1 MALVSLLSCA
11 LPPRVAPDGRRLLLV
26 RHGAV
31 DRTRA
36 NPPIK
41 PGGFYGGN
49 VDVPLSAVG
58 ESEAIAA
65 SNWIAQSQLE
75 EVRLIW
81 SSPMKRALF
90 GAKAVGTALAVASST
105 GGEWRPPMEIET
117 FEAFRE
123 VDRGPIGKG
132 WTDLTKEEIEE
143 RDGPKAMERF
153 ALENVPGAF
162 KAINGGEGFCDIRE
176 RVLRQRDAM
185 LQQIPLGSAG
195 VIVSHMWVT
204 RAMVGEAIGEANPLK
219 VDIPTASISIID
231 YKDGFSA
238 AAFSAGEC
246 SPPTVHMIGFKPES

>member
-1 MALVSLLSCA
+1 M
-11 LPPRVAPDGRRLLLV
+11 
-26 RHGAV
+26 
-31 DRTRA
+31 
-36 NPPIK
+36 
-41 PGGFYGGN
+41 
-49 VDVPLSAVG
+49 
-58 ESEAIAA
+58 
-65 SNWIAQSQLE
+65 
-75 EVRLIW
+75 
-81 SSPMKRALF
+81 
-90 GAKAVGTALAVASST
+90 
-105 GGEWRPPMEIET
+105 GGEREEKPTAGKREEKGDTHRGEEELSVPP
-117 FEAFRE
+117 
-123 VDRGPIGKG
+123 
-132 WTDLTKEEIEE
+132 DLV
-143 RDGPKAMERF
+143 A
-153 ALENVPGAF
+153 GAF